1 MVHETDLNKLE
12 QKLVYILRDNGLYK
26 GIERYNIILD
36 KLYKNYSEDDDEYDV
51 IKYYIDSIKRM
62 DKYRAYNS
70 PKLRGL
76 KGVVSEEYYN
86 FLRRLNMWDV
96 GYIHCAIVVYLV
108 INYDDFSEDLKN
120 LSAEL
125 IYRLI
130 LEDDEVYSCLCDNE
144 GNRLLDFK
152 ELLNETKIFRLES
165 FLIDESRVTQNTKE
179 IYKLLNE
186 VLIKDNVLLVVVICL
201 LNILKRNMNSFVG
214 NIKVKD
220 EINDFK
226 NEIISK
232 VLVKK
237 IKIKYKD
244 NYNNN
249 SRGWWD

>member
-1 MVHETDLNKLE
+1 MRHETDLNQLE
-12 QKLVYILRDNGLYK
+12 QKIEYILKDNGLYK

-36 KLYKNYSEDDDEYDV
+36 KLYKNYSEDSDEYDV

-62 DKYRAYNS
+62 DKYRAYHS

-76 KGVVSEEYYN
+76 KGVVASEYYN

-96 GYIHCAIVVYLV
+96 GYIHCAIVIYLV
-108 INYDDFSEDLKN
+108 INYDGFSENLKN

-130 LEDDEVYSCLCDNE
+130 LEDDEIYSCLCDNE

-152 ELLNETKIFRLES
+152 ELLNDSKIFRLES
-165 FLIDESRVTQNTKE
+165 FLKDESMITQNTKE
-179 IYKLLNE
+179 IYKILNE
-186 VLIKDNVLLVVVICL
+186 FLIKDSVLLVVVVCL

-214 NIKVKD
+214 NLKVKD

-226 NEIISK
+226 NEVLNK

-237 IKIKYKD
+237 YKLKYED
-244 NYNNN
+244 NYINNN
-249 SRGWWD
+249 RGWWD